1 MKLKLGKVI
10 CIPRGEYNAEAVYR
24 RLDIV
29 SYNGGSYLVIVD
41 SITGVT
47 PEAGD
52 RFMQLAER
60 GKDGNDY
67 IITEA
72 DKNEITENVLIGIKG
87 DLDTISAL
95 VGGAE

>member
-1 MKLKLGKVI
+1 MRLKLGKVA
-10 CIPRGEYNAEAVYR
+10 CTPRGEYNAEAVYR
-24 RLDIV
+24 RNDIV

-52 RFMQLAER
+52 RFMQLAAA
-60 GKDGNDY
+60 GKNGSDY

-72 DKNEITENVLIGIKG
+72 DKNEIVENV
-87 DLDTISAL
+87 ISAL
-95 VGGAE
+95 PKWNGGAY

>member
-1 MKLKLGKVI
+1 MRLNLGKVT

-52 RFMQLAER
+52 RYMQIAAA
-60 GKDGNDY
+60 GKDY

>member
-1 MKLKLGKVI
+1 MRLNLGKVT

-52 RFMQLAER
+52 KYMQLAAAGKN

-72 DKNEITENVLIGIKG
+72 DKTEIVDNVLA
-87 DLDTISAL
+87 AL
-95 VGGAE
+95 PKWNGGAY

>member
-1 MKLKLGKVI
+1 MKLKLGKVT
-10 CIPRGEYNAEAVYR
+10 CIPRGEYNAEAVYK

-52 RFMQLAER
+52 RFMQLAAAGKN
-60 GKDGNDY
+60 GKDGSDY

-72 DKNEITENVLIGIKG
+72 DKTEIVENV
-87 DLDTISAL
+87 ISAL
-95 VGGAE
+95 PKWNGGAY

>member
-1 MKLKLGKVI
+1 MRLNLGKVI

-29 SYNGGSYLVIVD
+29 SYNGGSYLVIAD
-41 SITGVT
+41 SITGIT

-52 RFMQLAER
+52 RFMQLAAAGKN
-60 GKDGNDY
+60 GKDGDDY

-72 DKNEITENVLIGIKG
+72 DKTEIVENVLAAVPKWN
-87 DLDTISAL
+87 
-95 VGGAE
+95 GGAY